1 MEKEVININPAL
13 GAEHRGEFLEF
24 CKVIKKNVNRKGPEQ
39 RQEVLFKI
47 KDDIFKT
54 YAGKNFH
61 KNTDIAFVKSLVID
75 LLLQDWEIEIKQGQI
90 RLVMAIPTAEDFNI
104 DEEKAKTRRRHLLAR
119 DSQLREPSVAFFIQN
134 MERRRLTLTGWHSIF
149 SVMRDGPDLSDRLKE
164 INTIA
169 DEKVRIDA
177 LTDSI
182 KPYIQIAEPGVRCN
196 ETGLLLSEI
205 WRYFRHTWINE
216 YKSLPGRSISILIRD
231 AAAPNHPVIGIAALG
246 SSVAQQTCRDEWIG
260 WDGKKFIERIKQG
273 PSAKIGKWIINKL
286 SDLFKEIYLSDFYKE
301 GIITRAD
308 LKNPSPD
315 KIKYL
320 RDLAIKY
327 RAAHTNNPHTAKFS
341 VDNAKLNWKSRA
353 QSNLFKSKRAVL
365 LAELLT
371 IKLIFNKY
379 EYTLGSKSELTKCLE
394 HRDFCIAVER
404 LIRKA
409 KSIQVGIN
417 MMDIIVCGSI
427 APYNQILGGKLICM
441 LLTSPE
447 ISHYYNKKY
456 AAYTSLIAS
465 SMAGKAI
472 IRKPH
477 LVLLGTTS
485 LYGAGSSQY
494 NRIKIPSEEI
504 GGHSNTPVE
513 YKELGFSEGFGSFH
527 FSATTIKLADAVVG
541 RLNGRKRVNMIF
553 GEGANPLIRKLK
565 DAMEYL
571 KLESNPILNH
581 RNKRVVYGITLCEN
595 FGDVMIGLDERP
607 KYLIPQN
614 KPKAGTEMIS
624 KFWIKRWLN
633 NRAKKGEILNSL
645 EQHSLSYPITHGAR
659 VPIKR
664 EESPTL
670 F

>member
-13 GAEHRGEFLEF
+13 GVEQKEEFLEF
-24 CKVIKKNVNRKGPEQ
+24 CKAVKKSVIRKSPEQ
-39 RQEVLFKI
+39 KQEILFKI
-47 KDDIFKT
+47 KDELFKT

-61 KNTDIAFVKSLVID
+61 KNTDIAFVKSLMID
-75 LLLQDWEIEIKQGQI
+75 LLLQDWEIEIKQEQI
-90 RLVMAIPTAEDFNI
+90 RLTMVIPTGEDFNV

-119 DSQLREPSVAFFIQN
+119 DSQLKIPSVAFFIQN
-134 MERRRLTLTGWHSIF
+134 MERKRLTPTGWHSIF
-149 SVMRDGPDLSDRLKE
+149 SVMRDGPALSERLKQ
-164 INTIA
+164 INTIV
-169 DEKVRIDA
+169 DNEVRTNA
-177 LTDSI
+177 LSDSI
-182 KPYIQIAEPGVRCN
+182 KPYIQIAEPGVRCK
-196 ETGLLLSEI
+196 ETGMLLSEI

-216 YKSLPGRSISILIRD
+216 YKSIPGRSISVLVRD

-260 WDGKKFIERIKQG
+260 WEGKKFIERIKQM

-286 SDLFKEIYLSDFYKE
+286 TELFKEIYLLDFYKDE
-301 GIITRAD
+301 IITRSD
-308 LKNPSPD
+308 LKNPAPE
-315 KIKYL
+315 KIKQL
-320 RDLAIKY
+320 RDLAIKF
-327 RAAHTNNPHTAKFS
+327 RAEHTNNPHSAKFS
-341 VDNAKLNWKSRA
+341 ADNAKLNWKTRA
-353 QSNLFKSKRAVL
+353 QSNLFKSKRAIL

-379 EYTLGSKSELTKCLE
+379 NYTSGSKLELIKCLQ
-394 HRDFCIAVER
+394 HRDFCLAIER
-404 LIRKA
+404 LVRKA

-447 ISHYYNKKY
+447 ISQYYNKKY
-456 AAYTSLIAS
+456 ADYTSLIAS

-472 IRKPH
+472 VRKPH

-494 NRIKIPSEEI
+494 NRIKIPGEEI
-504 GGHSNTPVE
+504 GGHTNKGIE

-527 FSATTIKLADAVVG
+527 FSATTIRLADAVSG
-541 RLNGRKRVNMIF
+541 RINGRQRVNMIF

-581 RNKRVVYGITLCEN
+581 RNKRVVYGIALCEN
-595 FGDVMIGLDERP
+595 FEDVLIGLDERP

-614 KPKAGTEMIS
+614 KPKLGTEMIS
-624 KFWIKRWLN
+624 KFWIKRWLS
-633 NRAKKGEILNSL
+633 NRSKNEKVLSSL
-645 EQHSLSYPITHGAR
+645 HQHSLSYPITHGAR

-664 EESPTL
+664 EEIPTL